1 MKRLFSTLVLL
12 AAAAGLCA
20 QSRSPYV
27 APLGLVEGAAGVEPQ
42 EEPRTVLAVD
52 VTVECDR
59 TISGPYARYAQK
71 YLGVRAPLTD
81 KSDWRVVDARIA
93 LAPADRLEA
102 LPLPTS
108 SRRVVSHATSDDAF
122 TRVSPD
128 RRMSLMPTAEEAA
141 ASAAATVFSLRK
153 HRLELITGEAGENV
167 FGGGLQAALDE
178 IAREEQALLELFL
191 GKHVVSTLTRR
202 FYVRPAADKRQYVV
216 CRFNGEKGLLPA
228 NDLTGNL
235 VVLQIDPAETTP
247 SSIPEAGEKDPNVA
261 RCRIANEATCTLS
274 VAGETCAEAV
284 LPIFEFG
291 RTITYSLP
299 RRR

>member
-1 MKRLFSTLVLL
+1 MKRLLSTLVLL
-12 AAAAGLCA
+12 VAAAGLCA
-20 QSRSPYV
+20 QPRTPYI

-42 EEPRTVLAVD
+42 AEPRTVLAVD
-52 VTVECDR
+52 VTVACDR

-81 KSDWRVVDARIA
+81 KSDWRVVDARIG
-93 LAPADRLEA
+93 LAPANAFEA
-102 LPLPTS
+102 QQPAAPE
-108 SRRVVSHATSDDAF
+108 RRVVSHAASDEEF
-122 TRVSPD
+122 TRVAPD
-128 RRMSLMPTAEEAA
+128 RRMSLMPPPADAA
-141 ASAAATVFSLRK
+141 AAAAATIFSLRK

-191 GKHVVSTLTRR
+191 GKRIVSTKTQR
-202 FYVRPAADKRQYVV
+202 FYVRPVADKRQYVV
-216 CRFNGEKGLLPA
+216 CRFNGEKGVLPA

-235 VVLQIDPAETTP
+235 VVLQIDPSEQTP
-247 SSIPEAGEKDPNVA
+247 SSIPEASEKDPSVA

-274 VAGETCAEAV
+274 VAGESCAEAV